1 MSFRN
6 NFIFLNLIFLL
17 VSLNSSVKS
26 KEEILPLEQ
35 LIEAEKQTTTTNS
48 NNSPENPVKPSGVIL
63 KGSANRVLDRKSKIN
78 ISLMTTLS
86 SEINKIGD
94 GVEAK
99 ILVNPTDKDNSLKAL
114 KGSRL
119 VGHVIEVKQSRKA
132 GRAGYV
138 KVVFDTLKIK
148 SGKTFPIKA
157 ELTTETFKG
166 KEAGKMVLY
175 DAKLVTLGALWGTY
189 NSLKFAP
196 IAAIYSH
203 GLSVAASATIGAS
216 LGIIGSIRRKG
227 DTKTFFPG
235 EKSQIEFKNELNLT
249 DDILNE
255 AALSSKILN
264 NELIGLKL
272 DLLNAQINDSD
283 DYENILNVKVKVNN
297 QTNSAIYPCDLLLIP
312 KDGGDPIMADLRN
325 SGLDLLKKIAPG
337 KVSDLSLTFPLAQ
350 KASLNDYNLAL
361 VDPLDKAFLSS
372 IELQTSAIK
381 LNPENRN
388 QTKKSNL

>member
-6 NFIFLNLIFLL
+6 NFILLNVFFFLFSNNFPI
-17 VSLNSSVKS
+17 KA
-26 KEEILPLEQ
+26 EEELSPLEQ
-35 LIEAEKQTTTTNS
+35 LIEAEKQQNSTNPTES
-48 NNSPENPVKPSGVIL
+48 LIEPTGVIL

-86 SEINKIGD
+86 SELNQVGD

-99 ILVNPTDKDNSLKAL
+99 ILVSPNDTDNSLKAL
-114 KGSRL
+114 KGSHL
-119 VGHVIEVKQSRKA
+119 IGHVLEVKRSRKA
-132 GRAGYV
+132 GRAGSV
-138 KVVFDTLKIK
+138 KVLFDTLKIQ

-157 ELTTETFKG
+157 EMTTETFKG

-175 DAKLVTLGALWGTY
+175 DAKLITLGALWGTY

-196 IAAIYSH
+196 VAAIYSQ

-227 DTKTFFPG
+227 DIKTFFAG

-255 AALSSKILN
+255 AALSSKVLT

-272 DLLNAQINDSD
+272 NLLNAQINDSE

-337 KVSDLSLTFPLAQ
+337 KVSDLELIFPLAQ
-350 KASLNDYNLAL
+350 KASLKDYNLAL
-361 VDPLDKAFLSS
+361 IDPLDKTYLSS
-372 IELQTSAIK
+372 IELENSVIK
-381 LNPENRN
+381 LNSENKN
-388 QTKKSNL
+388 QI

>member
-6 NFIFLNLIFLL
+6 NFILLNVFFFLFSNNFPI
-17 VSLNSSVKS
+17 KA
-26 KEEILPLEQ
+26 EEELSPLEQ
-35 LIEAEKQTTTTNS
+35 LIEAEKQENSTNTTESLIEPT
-48 NNSPENPVKPSGVIL
+48 GVIL

-86 SEINKIGD
+86 SELNQIGD

-99 ILVNPTDKDNSLKAL
+99 ILVNPNDKDNSLKAL
-114 KGSRL
+114 KGSHL
-119 VGHVIEVKQSRKA
+119 IGHVLEVKRSRKA
-132 GRAGYV
+132 GRAGSV
-138 KVVFDTLKIK
+138 KVLFDTLKIQ

-157 ELTTETFKG
+157 EMTTETFKG
-166 KEAGKMVLY
+166 KEAGKMILY
-175 DAKLVTLGALWGTY
+175 DAKLITLGALWGTY

-196 IAAIYSH
+196 VAAIYSQ

-227 DTKTFFPG
+227 DIKTFFAG

-255 AALSSKILN
+255 AALSSKVLN
-264 NELIGLKL
+264 NELIGLKF
-272 DLLNAQINDSD
+272 
-283 DYENILNVKVKVNN
+283 KVKVNN

-337 KVSDLSLTFPLAQ
+337 KVSDLELIFPLAAQ
-350 KASLNDYNLAL
+350 KASLKDYNLAL
-361 VDPLDKAFLSS
+361 IDPLDKAYLSS
-372 IELQTSAIK
+372 IELDNSVIK
-381 LNPENRN
+381 LNSENKN
-388 QTKKSNL
+388 QDKKSNL

>member
-6 NFIFLNLIFLL
+6 NFILLNVFFFLFSNNFPI
-17 VSLNSSVKS
+17 KA
-26 KEEILPLEQ
+26 EEELSPLEQ
-35 LIEAEKQTTTTNS
+35 LIEAEKQENSTNTTESLIEPT
-48 NNSPENPVKPSGVIL
+48 GVIL

-86 SEINKIGD
+86 SELNQIGD

-99 ILVNPTDKDNSLKAL
+99 ILVNPNDKDNSLKAL
-114 KGSRL
+114 KGSHL
-119 VGHVIEVKQSRKA
+119 IGHVLEVKRSRKA
-132 GRAGYV
+132 GRAGSV
-138 KVVFDTLKIK
+138 KVLFDTLKIQ

-157 ELTTETFKG
+157 EMTTETFKG
-166 KEAGKMVLY
+166 KEAGKMILY
-175 DAKLVTLGALWGTY
+175 DAKLITLGALWGTY

-196 IAAIYSH
+196 VAAIYSQ

-227 DTKTFFPG
+227 DIKTFFAG

-255 AALSSKILN
+255 AALSSKVLN

-272 DLLNAQINDSD
+272 NLLNAQINDSE

-337 KVSDLSLTFPLAQ
+337 KVSDLELIFPLAQ
-350 KASLNDYNLAL
+350 KASLKDYNLAL
-361 VDPLDKAFLSS
+361 IDPLDKTYLSS
-372 IELQTSAIK
+372 IELENSVIK
-381 LNPENRN
+381 LNSENKN
-388 QTKKSNL
+388 QDKKSNL

>member
-6 NFIFLNLIFLL
+6 NFILLNVFFFLFSNNFPI
-17 VSLNSSVKS
+17 KA
-26 KEEILPLEQ
+26 EEELSPLEQ
-35 LIEAEKQTTTTNS
+35 LIEAEKQENSTNTTESLIEPT
-48 NNSPENPVKPSGVIL
+48 GVIL

-86 SEINKIGD
+86 SELNQIGD

-99 ILVNPTDKDNSLKAL
+99 ILVNPNDKDNSLKAL
-114 KGSRL
+114 KGSHL
-119 VGHVIEVKQSRKA
+119 IGHVLEVKRSRKA
-132 GRAGYV
+132 GRAGSV
-138 KVVFDTLKIK
+138 KVLFDTLKIQ

-157 ELTTETFKG
+157 EMTTETFKG
-166 KEAGKMVLY
+166 KEAGKMILY
-175 DAKLVTLGALWGTY
+175 DAKLITLGALWGTY

-196 IAAIYSH
+196 VAAIYSQ

-227 DTKTFFPG
+227 DIKTFFAG

-255 AALSSKILN
+255 AALSSKVLT

-272 DLLNAQINDSD
+272 NLLNAQINDSE

-337 KVSDLSLTFPLAQ
+337 KVSDLELIFPLAAQ
-350 KASLNDYNLAL
+350 KASLKDYNLAL
-361 VDPLDKAFLSS
+361 IDPLDKAYLSS
-372 IELQTSAIK
+372 IELDNSVIK
-381 LNPENRN
+381 LNSENKN
-388 QTKKSNL
+388 QDKKSNL

>member
-6 NFIFLNLIFLL
+6 NFILLNVFFFLFSNNFPI
-17 VSLNSSVKS
+17 KA
-26 KEEILPLEQ
+26 EEELSPLEQ
-35 LIEAEKQTTTTNS
+35 LIEAEKQENSTNPTES
-48 NNSPENPVKPSGVIL
+48 LIEPTGVIL

-86 SEINKIGD
+86 SELNQVGD

-99 ILVNPTDKDNSLKAL
+99 ILVSPNDKDNSLKAL
-114 KGSRL
+114 KGSHL
-119 VGHVIEVKQSRKA
+119 IGHVLEVKRSRKA
-132 GRAGYV
+132 GRAGSV
-138 KVVFDTLKIK
+138 KVLFDTLKIQ

-157 ELTTETFKG
+157 EMTTETFKG

-175 DAKLVTLGALWGTY
+175 DAKLITLGALWGTY

-196 IAAIYSH
+196 VAAIYSQ

-227 DTKTFFPG
+227 DIKTFFAG

-255 AALSSKILN
+255 AALSSKVLT

-272 DLLNAQINDSD
+272 NLLNAQINDSE

-337 KVSDLSLTFPLAQ
+337 KVLDLELIFPLAQ
-350 KASLNDYNLAL
+350 KASLKDYNLAL
-361 VDPLDKAFLSS
+361 IDPLDKTYLSS
-372 IELQTSAIK
+372 IELENSVIK
-381 LNPENRN
+381 LNSENKN
-388 QTKKSNL
+388 QI

>member
-6 NFIFLNLIFLL
+6 NFILLNVFFFLFSNNFPI
-17 VSLNSSVKS
+17 KA
-26 KEEILPLEQ
+26 EEELSPLEQ
-35 LIEAEKQTTTTNS
+35 LIEAEKQENSTNTTESLIEPT
-48 NNSPENPVKPSGVIL
+48 GVIL

-86 SEINKIGD
+86 SELNQVGD

-99 ILVNPTDKDNSLKAL
+99 ILVSPNDTDNSLKAL
-114 KGSRL
+114 KGSHL
-119 VGHVIEVKQSRKA
+119 IGHVLEVKRSRKA
-132 GRAGYV
+132 GRAGSV
-138 KVVFDTLKIK
+138 KVLFDTLKIQ

-157 ELTTETFKG
+157 EMTTETFKG
-166 KEAGKMVLY
+166 KEAGKMILY

-196 IAAIYSH
+196 VAAIYSQ

-227 DTKTFFPG
+227 DIKTFFAG

-255 AALSSKILN
+255 AALSSKVLN

-272 DLLNAQINDSD
+272 NLLNAQINDSE

-337 KVSDLSLTFPLAQ
+337 KVSDLELIFPLAQ
-350 KASLNDYNLAL
+350 KASLKDYNLAL
-361 VDPLDKAFLSS
+361 IDPLDKTYLSS
-372 IELQTSAIK
+372 IELENSVIK
-381 LNPENRN
+381 LNSENKN
-388 QTKKSNL
+388 QI

>member
-6 NFIFLNLIFLL
+6 NFILLNVFFFLFSNNFPI
-17 VSLNSSVKS
+17 KA
-26 KEEILPLEQ
+26 EEELSPLEQ
-35 LIEAEKQTTTTNS
+35 LIEAEKQENSTNTTESLIEPT
-48 NNSPENPVKPSGVIL
+48 GVIL

-86 SEINKIGD
+86 SELNQIGD

-99 ILVNPTDKDNSLKAL
+99 ILVSPNDKDNSLKAL
-114 KGSRL
+114 KGSHL
-119 VGHVIEVKQSRKA
+119 IGHVLEVKRSRKA
-132 GRAGYV
+132 GRAGSV
-138 KVVFDTLKIK
+138 KVLFDTLKIQ

-157 ELTTETFKG
+157 EMTTETFKG
-166 KEAGKMVLY
+166 KEAGKMILY

-196 IAAIYSH
+196 VAAIYSQ

-227 DTKTFFPG
+227 DIKTFFAG

-255 AALSSKILN
+255 AALSSKVLT

-272 DLLNAQINDSD
+272 NLLNAQINDSE

-337 KVSDLSLTFPLAQ
+337 KVSDLELIFPLAQ
-350 KASLNDYNLAL
+350 KASLKDYNLAL
-361 VDPLDKAFLSS
+361 IDPLDKTYLSS
-372 IELQTSAIK
+372 IELENSVIK
-381 LNPENRN
+381 LNSENKN
-388 QTKKSNL
+388 QI

>member
-6 NFIFLNLIFLL
+6 NFILLNVFFFLFSNNFPI
-17 VSLNSSVKS
+17 KA
-26 KEEILPLEQ
+26 EEELSPLEQ
-35 LIEAEKQTTTTNS
+35 LIEAEKQENSTNTTESLIEPT
-48 NNSPENPVKPSGVIL
+48 GVIL

-86 SEINKIGD
+86 SELNQIGD

-99 ILVNPTDKDNSLKAL
+99 ILVNPNDKDNSLKAL
-114 KGSRL
+114 KGSHL
-119 VGHVIEVKQSRKA
+119 IGHVLEVKRSRKA
-132 GRAGYV
+132 GRAGSV
-138 KVVFDTLKIK
+138 KVLFDTLKIQ

-157 ELTTETFKG
+157 EMTTETFKG
-166 KEAGKMVLY
+166 KEAGKMILY

-196 IAAIYSH
+196 VAAIYSQ

-227 DTKTFFPG
+227 DIKTFFAG

-255 AALSSKILN
+255 AALSSKVLN

-272 DLLNAQINDSD
+272 NLLNAQINDSE

-337 KVSDLSLTFPLAQ
+337 KVSDLELIFPLAQ
-350 KASLNDYNLAL
+350 KASLKDYNLAL
-361 VDPLDKAFLSS
+361 IDPLDKTYLSS
-372 IELQTSAIK
+372 IELENSVIK
-381 LNPENRN
+381 LNSENKN
-388 QTKKSNL
+388 QI